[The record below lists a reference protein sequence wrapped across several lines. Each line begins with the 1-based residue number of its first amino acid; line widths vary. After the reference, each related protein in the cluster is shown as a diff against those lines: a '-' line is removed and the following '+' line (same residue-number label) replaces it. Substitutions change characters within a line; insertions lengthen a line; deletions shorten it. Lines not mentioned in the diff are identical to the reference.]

1 VPSQP
6 PSREPLV
13 LLTITGLALAWSAVN
28 PYDYLT
34 WILETAPVFIGVA
47 IIIPTRK
54 SFPLSPL
61 LFRLLVLHAIIL
73 IVGAHYTYAKVPL
86 GLWFQD
92 LFDLSRNHYDRL
104 GHIAQGFV
112 PAILVRELLIRRSPL
127 PRGKWMA
134 FLTVSVCLAFSAFYE
149 MIEWW
154 AAVVN
159 EQAAE
164 SFLGTQGDH
173 WDTQWDMFLALLGA
187 SAALFLLSKTHDRSL
202 LKISERAGIAPTAG

>member
-1 VPSQP
+1 MPSQP

-149 MIEWW
+149 LIEWW
-154 AAVVN
+154 AAVIYGS
-159 EQAAE
+159 EAE
-164 SFLGTQGDH
+164 AFLATQGDV
-173 WDTQWDMFLALLGA
+173 WDTQWDMLSALIGAITSQLLLAPV
-187 SAALFLLSKTHDRSL
+187 HDRQLRSL
-202 LKISERAGIAPTAG
+202 ETIRSAV